1 MRFLNGIVVLLLL
14 FAGSAA
20 AEPTRDRPYRILV
33 TNDDGIEAPG
43 IAALAGALRRLGDVV
58 IVAPKSNQ
66 SGKAHATSLF
76 AAGVPG
82 VAPFMRDGSVF
93 GYAVDGTPAD
103 CVLVAMYWPPSDRK
117 FDIVVAGINY
127 GANFGAASLYSGT
140 VGAALEA
147 SLAAVPAIAFSQDH
161 HRKDFTRSA
170 TIAAAIVE
178 HVLHSGLAPYT
189 FLNVNIPDGDLKGV
203 RIAPMGNTNLSMDAV
218 VPTGSAADGTT
229 GLKMT
234 LKRDDSQVIVD
245 TDTAYYL
252 DGYVTVTPLQ
262 VDWTSYQDIRVLK
275 QWALQLPA
283 EATAPAGR

>member
-1 MRFLNGIVVLLLL
+1 MRFLNGIVIVLALI
-14 FAGSAA
+14 AGSAA
-20 AEPTRDRPYRILV
+20 AGPTRERPYRILV

-58 IVAPKSNQ
+58 VVAPKTDQ

-76 AAGVPG
+76 TAGVPS
-82 VAPFMRDGSVF
+82 VAPFMRDGGVF

-103 CVLVAMYWPPSDRK
+103 CVLVAMHWLPSDRK

-127 GANFGAASLYSGT
+127 GANLGTASLYSGT
-140 VGAALEA
+140 VGATLEA

-178 HVLHSGLAPYT
+178 RALNNGLAPYT
-189 FLNVNIPDGDLKGV
+189 FLNVNIPGGDLKGV
-203 RIAPMGNTNLSMDAV
+203 RIAAMGSSNQSMDAIV
-218 VPTGSAADGTT
+218 ATGSAADGTT
-229 GLKMT
+229 GLKMK
-234 LKRDDSQVIVD
+234 LKRESQVMVD

-262 VDWTSYQDIRVLK
+262 VDWTAHQDIRVLK

-283 EATAPAGR
+283 DATAPAGP